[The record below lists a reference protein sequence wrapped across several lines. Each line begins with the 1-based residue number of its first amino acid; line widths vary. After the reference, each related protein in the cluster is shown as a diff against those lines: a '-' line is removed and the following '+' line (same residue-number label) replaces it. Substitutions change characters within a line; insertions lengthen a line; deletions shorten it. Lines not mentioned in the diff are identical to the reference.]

1 MARVTRQDF
10 SRFDGVEPAAGGALR
25 VPATLTRV
33 GVLDYTDDEGNAWGE
48 LRPRDEVMRPESL
61 ATLRGAT
68 LTDLHPPQL
77 VTPASWKRDAIG
89 HVGDDVTVDADYV
102 RASVIVQDATAI
114 DRVRGK
120 ERRELSCGYTC
131 DLDETPGVFN
141 GKPYTRVQRNITYNH
156 VGLGPEGW
164 GRAGSDVS
172 LRMDGAD
179 VAARTT
185 RLDAPRACVTDTTSG
200 AASRVA
206 TNTESKTM
214 PKIQRRD
221 GDEPEPKDPGK
232 DPEKKSDAEG
242 ADEMPAKKVD
252 MISREE
258 HEQAMQAMQAKYSAI
273 EAALVDMTKQFSELK
288 AMHAA
293 EENAEVSE
301 DDVPEAVV
309 DSLVSKRLALREGAA
324 SVLGASVKLDGL
336 KASEIR
342 AKVIAHAMPTM
353 KLDGLD
359 AKAVTQIFDGIVEGS
374 KSAQAKRADGK
385 AKVARVLTPSAEQGA
400 EAARQDGAERVDH
413 SAKLQQKLIDSGA
426 KPLTSNAKV
435 P

>member
-1 MARVTRQDF
+1 MERVTRQDF

-200 AASRVA
+200 AAARTA
-206 TNTESKTM
+206 TNTEKSTM
-214 PKIQRRD
+214 AKSSTRRD
-221 GDEPEPKDPGK
+221 GDEPEPKDPGN

-242 ADEMPAKKVD
+242 ADEMVAKKSD
-252 MISREE
+252 AISAEDHQKALAVME
-258 HEQAMQAMQAKYSAI
+258 AKYEAIQSALA
-273 EAALVDMTKQFSELK
+273 EAVKELAALK
-288 AMHAA
+288 AAHAA

-324 SVLGASVKLDGL
+324 AVLGASVKLDGL

-385 AKVARVLTPSAEQGA
+385 AKVASVLAPDAKQAEQI
-400 EAARQDGAERVDH
+400 AREDGATRVDH
-413 SAKLQQKLIDSGA
+413 SASLQQRLIDSGS
-426 KPLTSNAKV
+426 KPLNAKV
-435 P
+435 Q